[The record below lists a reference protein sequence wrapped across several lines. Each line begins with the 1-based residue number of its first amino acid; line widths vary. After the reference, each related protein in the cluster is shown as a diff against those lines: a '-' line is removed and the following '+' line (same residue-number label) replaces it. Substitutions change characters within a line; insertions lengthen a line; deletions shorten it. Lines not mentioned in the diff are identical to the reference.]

1 MTLIVTTTSTPFSLS
16 EGQHL
21 LVALPP
27 WAAYDC
33 GPPQLAAP
41 AAVQPTPWR
50 STTSD
55 SSLLSVGTLEVPPA
69 SWPGTAGAKR
79 VWALAF
85 LTVRCWPKA

>member
-50 STTSD
+50 STTS
-55 SSLLSVGTLEVPPA
+55 
-69 SWPGTAGAKR
+69 
-79 VWALAF
+79 
-85 LTVRCWPKA
+85 